1 MLPGLLTESLCSLV
15 SDVDRCAFSVLFEI
29 DSKTYETL
37 DAQFGKSIIRSRE
50 SLSYYKAQEMMDDPK
65 NHEEL
70 TESLRGLLEIATAL
84 RGKRY
89 QAGALTLSSPEVKFK
104 LDTQSQ
110 NPTDV
115 MEYVHVDAHYMIE
128 EFMLL
133 ANIAVAEKIALHF
146 PTFAVLR
153 RHPKPKDKE
162 IGQLSEQ
169 LARFGMDISVESSK
183 KFAESLDKANKVNDP
198 YFNKL
203 VR

>member
-1 MLPGLLTESLCSLV
+1 
-15 SDVDRCAFSVLFEI
+15 
-29 DSKTYETL
+29 
-37 DAQFGKSIIRSRE
+37 
-50 SLSYYKAQEMMDDPK
+50 
-65 NHEEL
+65 
-70 TESLRGLLEIATAL
+70 
-84 RGKRY
+84 
-89 QAGALTLSSPEVKFK
+89 
-104 LDTQSQ
+104 
-110 NPTDV
+110 

-162 IGQLSEQ
+162 IRQLSEQ

-183 KFAESLDKANKVNDP
+183 KFAESLDKANRVNDP